1 MVGKLFLIIGP
12 SGVGKGVLVKAL
24 RKAHPEFYFPPS
36 ATTRQP
42 RAREIPGE
50 QYHFMT
56 AAEFEN
62 LEKQGGFL
70 ETATVHDVEKY
81 GTLKQPILEAI
92 EVGKVVIRE
101 VDVQGLASIREG
113 LEQEKFTSIFIA
125 PPNLE
130 ILKKRILQRQLGIS
144 AGELARRLKSAEEE
158 TAQKDLADYR
168 VTSEEGKIPKMVGE
182 VERIIT
188 EETGGQF

>member
-1 MVGKLFLIIGP
+1 MSGKLFLIIGP
-12 SGVGKGVLVKAL
+12 SGVGKGVLIDAL
-24 RKAHPEFYFPPS
+24 RQAHPEFYFPPS
-36 ATTRQP
+36 ATTRQA
-42 RAREIPGE
+42 RAGESEGE

-62 LEKQGGFL
+62 LEQQSGFL
-70 ETATVHDVEKY
+70 ETATIHGTEKY

-92 EVGKVVIRE
+92 ESGKVVIRE

-113 LEQEKFTSIFIA
+113 LAPEKFESIFIA

-130 ILKKRILQRQLGIS
+130 ILKKRILRRQPEIS

-158 TAQKDLADYR
+158 TAQKDLTDYE
-168 VTSEEGKIPKMVGE
+168 VISEEGQIPKMVSE
-182 VERIIT
+182 VEGIIT
-188 EETGGQF
+188 KETGE